1 MNANLF
7 MSMFMGNEQTWARM
21 NSTLASEDDIGVVL
35 RIHLLTEKM
44 LEAWC
49 CGASNNP
56 SFFDGFGES
65 LSMSYM
71 AKLKLASNFG
81 LSSFSYNELKLI
93 NKIRNARS
101 HQIDNAAITDAE
113 INSLMNLI
121 RDGGQSALV
130 SSGDFGIWV
139 DGRGLSVNDSSLTN
153 REKFIAIFGAI
164 CFRIS
169 QQANDLVQHD

>member
-1 MNANLF
+1 MNVNLF
-7 MSMFMGNEQTWARM
+7 TSMFIGNEQTWSRM

-35 RIHLLTEKM
+35 RVHLLTEKM

-49 CGASNNP
+49 CAASDNP
-56 SFFDGFGES
+56 LFFDGFGEY

-71 AKLKLASNFG
+71 AKLKLATNFG
-81 LSSFSYNELKLI
+81 LNQFTYNELKFI

-121 RDGGQSALV
+121 RDGGQSELV

-169 QQANDLVQHD
+169 QQANDLAQHD